1 MTDKRSWPRPLN
13 EAADNPPE
21 DPVAVLRREYV
32 PFVLPEETGEA
43 DWAAADWPS
52 FAAELEARLAV
63 YAAR

>member
-1 MTDKRSWPRPLN
+1 MTDKQSWLRPLN
-13 EAADNPPE
+13 EAAENPSE

-32 PFVLPEETGEA
+32 PFVLSEETGEA
-43 DWAAADWPS
+43 DGAAADWPS